1 MPTQPVLIA
10 GEWRAASAG
19 GTFHAEKPATG
30 ETLPDEF
37 PVSAWA
43 DCDAALAAAAAG
55 AAIILRTTSPEQVA
69 KFLTRFAERIE
80 ARKSE
85 LVEIAHAETA
95 LPKVAAP
102 RRRGIAAHDRPIAP
116 GRRRRARRF
125 LGDADD

>member
-10 GEWRAASAG
+10 GQWRAAKAG
-19 GTFHAEKPATG
+19 GTFLAENPATG
-30 ETLPDEF
+30 EKLPDEF
-37 PVSAWA
+37 PISAWA
-43 DCDAALAAAAAG
+43 DCDAALAAAAG
-55 AAIILRTTSPEQVA
+55 AAIILRTTSPEQIA

-95 LPKVAAP
+95 LPKVAAS
-102 RRRGIAAHDRPIAP
+102 RQRGIAAHDRPVAP
-116 GRRRRARRF
+116 GRRRRARRL